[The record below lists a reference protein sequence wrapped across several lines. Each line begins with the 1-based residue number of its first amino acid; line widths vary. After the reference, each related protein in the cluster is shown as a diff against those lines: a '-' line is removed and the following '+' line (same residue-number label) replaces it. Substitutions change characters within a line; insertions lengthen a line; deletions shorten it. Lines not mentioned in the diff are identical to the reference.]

1 MDDSSLPVDLWMT
14 IKIYISGIHIYIYN
28 VEVHTSDDII
38 ESLIRNGC
46 RIVRDAMSE
55 AISGH
60 SGNVGG

>member
-1 MDDSSLPVDLWMT
+1 M
-14 IKIYISGIHIYIYN
+14 IKIYIYQVYIYIYN

-38 ESLIRNGC
+38 ESLIRNGS
-46 RIVRDAMSE
+46 RIVRDTMSE

>member
-1 MDDSSLPVDLWMT
+1 MM
-14 IKIYISGIHIYIYN
+14 IKIYIYQVYIYIYN